1 MTAPISNSP
10 GRILVV
16 DNDVKL
22 RTMLS
27 LMLTGH
33 GYEVSQTDN
42 GEEALQ
48 RVREFKP
55 HWITMD
61 VNLPGLNG
69 FQATEALRAEHPS
82 ARIIIVTSYNEA
94 HYRQLSRTAGA
105 VAVISKDNLMALRI
119 MLARDL
125 AGPAGPPP
133 AATGNPPA

>member
-1 MTAPISNSP
+1 MIIDDHDSAREMIRRFLDLP
-10 GRILVV
+10 GI
-16 DNDVKL
+16 
-22 RTMLS
+22 TFCECAS
-27 LMLTGH
+27 
-33 GYEVSQTDN
+33 

-125 AGPAGPPP
+125 AGPAVPPP

>member
-42 GEEALQ
+42 GEEAVALHRRQ
-48 RVREFKP
+48 PFDLV
-55 HWITMD
+55 ITELAID
-61 VNLPGLNG
+61 GQDG
-69 FQATEALRAEHPS
+69 FQTIMELRQEPGRAKIIAIAGATLLPADFRLRIAEHLGAQFVLAKPFQPEQLLS
-82 ARIIIVTSYNEA
+82 AVQN
-94 HYRQLSRTAGA
+94 
-105 VAVISKDNLMALRI
+105 ALEK
-119 MLARDL
+119 
-125 AGPAGPPP
+125 
-133 AATGNPPA
+133 T